1 MSELRVGEFE
11 PVARGIYLEGL
22 AVDYRRDIVWYSD
35 VIGGGVHALLADGSI
50 QSFNSDRMWTGGILL
65 NEDGSVLSSG
75 PGGIVWNHPESGKSG
90 WLIHEIE
97 GREIN
102 GINEMAPDGEGG
114 LLFGTIDIDSVVAGG
129 TPSPGAIY
137 RLTPDRELVKL
148 ADDIGFS
155 NGLMYDKERKQLY
168 CNDTFSCCRVFDVSD
183 EFTLTNRRVLLHKE
197 DADGMAL
204 DAEGSVL
211 VTGFRS
217 SDVVRIGSDGRLRE
231 PLKTPAD
238 AITQIRFGGPDMR
251 DFYINTVPGDG
262 GDNLKEGEIPTENK
276 SIMYRGR
283 ADVPGRAVETARFS
297 LS

>member
-1 MSELRVGEFE
+1 MSDLHVGQFE
-11 PVARGIYLEGL
+11 PVVRGIYLEGL

-35 VIGGGVHALLADGSI
+35 VIGGGIHGLLADGSVR
-50 QSFNSDRMWTGGILL
+50 SFNTDRMWTGGILL

-75 PGGIVWNHPESGKSG
+75 PGGIMWNHPESGTRG
-90 WLIHEIE
+90 WLIHEIA

-114 LLFGTIDIDSVVAGG
+114 LLFGTIDIDSVVAGA
-129 TPSPGAIY
+129 TPGPGAIY
-137 RLTPDRELVKL
+137 RLTADHELVKL

-155 NGLMYDKERKQLY
+155 NGLMYDKQRQKLY
-168 CNDTFSCCRVFDVSD
+168 CNDTFNCCRVFDVSG
-183 EFTLTNRRVLLHKE
+183 EFTLTNRRVLLQKE

-211 VTGFRS
+211 ITGFRS
-217 SDVVRIGSDGRLRE
+217 SDVVRVGSDGRLKA
-231 PLKTPAD
+231 PLKTPAE
-238 AITQIRFGGPDMR
+238 AVTQIRFGGADMR

-262 GDNLKEGEIPTENK
+262 GDNLKEGEIPTENR

-283 ADVPGRAVETARFS
+283 ADVPGRPVEPARFS